1 MNLIDVE
8 KQTRSLPMLSE
19 KVRSGTATSLEI
31 DQQRAMQNL
40 VADYE
45 RSLKKGYVIWFVGLN
60 ATLALAVVF
69 TWMHVGSQAAMSLGC
84 IGSFIAYGIQ
94 CLIRR

>member
-8 KQTRSLPMLSE
+8 RKTRSLTMLSE
-19 KVRSGTATSLEI
+19 KVGSGTATSLEI
-31 DQQRAMQNL
+31 EQHRAMQNL
-40 VADYE
+40 VAEYE
-45 RSLKKGYVIWFVGLN
+45 RSLTNTYLIWFVGLS
-60 ATLALAVVF
+60 AILTLAVVF
-69 TWMHVGSQAAMSLGC
+69 TWINVGRQAATSLGF